1 MYSVLVVDDDVAVGE
16 SLQDIFTEIGHYQV
30 ELSTDPYDALRKISR
45 SRFDIVLS
53 DILMPG
59 MDGLALLR
67 RIKSI
72 DSALP
77 VVMITGFPSIDLA
90 ITAMK
95 EGASDFFT
103 KPFRL
108 HQIKIMAERLI
119 RERTL
124 LLENADLHEALRQK
138 KTIEALNTNLSAKI
152 NEISMLYSISE
163 SFSAP
168 YPDEGIETVYR
179 RLVEMAVDVTDSCFA
194 VLLVIDQDSDLLIPA
209 AGSGLLEVDLPQ
221 SVPAARFV
229 WLEDMRCGA
238 RNPVHEPQPVSVAA
252 LDLPMHG
259 CACTGAVAVPL
270 VIRGEVFA
278 VLVVGDCEASKRF
291 DDNQLMLL
299 ENLARKGML
308 TIENTLLYESIY
320 ENMRDTLRSLVTAI
334 EARDRYTLKH
344 SIRVTGYSLGIA
356 DTLGCS
362 QDEREI
368 LSSAGHL
375 HDIGKIGITDSIL
388 LKQGRLTDEEYER
401 VRQHP
406 AIGEN
411 ILRPLG
417 FFPEE
422 RAIIRSHHERW
433 DGTGYPDGLSGDT
446 IPLLARIIAVADS
459 YDAMTTDRPYRSALS
474 PEAALS
480 EIRRNRDQFDPV
492 VVDAF
497 VQHLRVP
504 PESKFQLP
512 DKIRY

>member
-1 MYSVLVVDDDVAVGE
+1 MYSVLVVDDDIAVGE
-16 SLQDIFTEIGHYQV
+16 SLHDIFTEIGQYDVQV
-30 ELSTDPYDALRKISR
+30 STDPYDALRKVSR
-45 SRFDIVLS
+45 SRFDIVFS

-90 ITAMK
+90 ISAMK

-103 KPFRL
+103 KPFSL

-124 LLENADLHEALRQK
+124 LRENAHLHEALRQK

-152 NEISMLYSISE
+152 HEISMLYSISE

-168 YPDEGIETVYR
+168 SPDEGIEIVYR
-179 RLVEMAVDVTDSCFA
+179 RLVDMAVDVTDSSFA
-194 VLLVIDQDSDLLIPA
+194 VLMVIDQDNDLLIPA
-209 AGSGLLEVDLPQ
+209 AGSGLQEVDLPH
-221 SVPAARFV
+221 SVPAERFD
-229 WLEDMRCGA
+229 WLVDMRCA
-238 RNPVHEPQPVSVAA
+238 AMNPVHDAQPVSVADM
-252 LDLPMHG
+252 DLPLQG
-259 CACTGAVAVPL
+259 CACTSAVAVPL

-278 VLVVGDCEASKRF
+278 VLAVGSCAPSKRF
-291 DDNQLMLL
+291 DDNHLMLL

-356 DTLGCS
+356 ETLGCS
-362 QDEREI
+362 PEACEI

-388 LKQGRLTDEEYER
+388 LKQGRLTDAEYER

-417 FFPEE
+417 FFPDE

-433 DGTGYPDGLSGDT
+433 DGTGYPDGLSGEN

-459 YDAMTTDRPYRSALS
+459 YDAMTTDRPYRLALS
-474 PEAALS
+474 PTAALD
-480 EIRRNRDQFDPV
+480 EIRRTRDQFDPL

-497 VQHLRVP
+497 VRNMRTQA
-504 PESKFQLP
+504 ESKFQLP
-512 DKIRY
+512 DKIR